1 MEDQPMTAG
10 NSLVMAAAVAGIDMV
25 AVVVMAAGPEG
36 TPLLLEGEDHILAPV
51 LGQDLQ
57 DGPGLQG
64 GALHLHVTINDH
76 SLDHLIDAPCLH
88 RGSPTP
94 EADLAQDP
102 VVHDHV
108 HVHAVEA
115 TATPTV
121 EASPSRRILHE
132 EEIAPK
138 MQVLFE
144 RESVVIHQHAMIDH
158 ITYGF
163 TLAD

>member
-1 MEDQPMTAG
+1 MEDQPMTADS
-10 NSLVMAAAVAGIDMV
+10 SLVMAAAVAGIDMV
-25 AVVVMAAGPEG
+25 VVVVMAVDPEG
-36 TPLLLEGEDHILAPV
+36 TPLLLEGEDHILAP
-51 LGQDLQ
+51 GHAQDPQ

-102 VVHDHV
+102 AAHV

-115 TATPTV
+115 TAAPTV